1 MKTEELLKLGLS
13 KEQADSILAING
25 RDIER
30 TKSANEQERS
40 ELARLKEEILE
51 KEKALEKYSSLNVE
65 GVLKENE
72 ELKLMAKELEQS
84 SLKAKEQELLNLEKE
99 KLFCQFKAKS
109 EEVLDA
115 LIDWKNVSVKDGVA
129 DGLLEQLDAIKEKH
143 GYLFE
148 SDNALPYFS
157 AATGS
162 ETEDAASS
170 LIREAMG
177 I

>member
-1 MKTEELLKLGLS
+1 MKTEELLKLGVS

-40 ELARLKEEILE
+40 ELARLKEELLGKE
-51 KEKALEKYSSLNVE
+51 KELERYLSLNVE
-65 GVLKENE
+65 ELLKENE
-72 ELKLMAKELEQS
+72 ELKLKAQEFEAS
-84 SLKAKEQELLNLEKE
+84 ALKVKEQEILSAEKE
-99 KLFCQFKAKS
+99 KLFCQFKARS
-109 EEVLDA
+109 AEVLDA
-115 LIDWKNVSVKDGVA
+115 LIDWEKVGVKDGIA
-129 DGLLEQLDAIKEKH
+129 EGLTEQLDIIKEKH

-157 AATGS
+157 VATGG
-162 ETEDAASS
+162 ETEDIASKV
-170 LIREAMG
+170 IREAMG

>member
-30 TKSANEQERS
+30 TKSANEKERS
-40 ELARLKEEILE
+40 ELARLEAELLGKE
-51 KEKALEKYSSLNVE
+51 KELERYLSLNVE
-65 GVLKENE
+65 ELLKENE
-72 ELKLMAKELEQS
+72 ELKLMAKELKES
-84 SLKAKEQELLNLEKE
+84 SLKAKEQEFLNLEKE

-109 EEVLDA
+109 SEVLDA

-129 DGLLEQLDAIKEKH
+129 DGLIEQLDALREKH

-157 AATGS
+157 AATGG
-162 ETEDAASS
+162 ETEDVASKAV
-170 LIREAMG
+170 REAMG